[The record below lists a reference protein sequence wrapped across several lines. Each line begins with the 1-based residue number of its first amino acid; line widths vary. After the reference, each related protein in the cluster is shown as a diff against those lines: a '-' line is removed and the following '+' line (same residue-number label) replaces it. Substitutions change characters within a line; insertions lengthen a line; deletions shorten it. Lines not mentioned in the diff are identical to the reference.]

1 MGIDRDEVV
10 RRTAGHVRRVLEG
23 EPSGHDWWHVY
34 RVWKGALAIAEGEPA
49 DRFVVELAALLHDL
63 SDRKL
68 NGGDVTLGPRV
79 AREWLVAQGVD
90 EETVAHVCEII
101 ADLSF
106 KGAGVP
112 TPMRTRE
119 GMVVQDADRL
129 DAIGAVGIARVFAFG
144 GHKGQVLHDPEHPP
158 VLHAS
163 AESYYATPATPI
175 NHFYEK
181 LLLLRERMNT
191 EAGRRIAEGR
201 HAFLEQFLA
210 RFLAEWEGRDGIGA
224 NFGPDASC
232 RGGSGRQVG
241 GSTRPDFD
249 DFAAAG
255 RVAPPP

>member
-1 MGIDRDEVV
+1 MSIDRDEVV
-10 RRTAGHVRRVLEG
+10 RCTAGHVRRVLEG
-23 EPSGHDWWHVY
+23 EPSGHDWWHIY
-34 RVWKGALAIAEGEPA
+34 RVWKSALAIAEGEPA

-68 NGGDVTLGPRV
+68 NGGDVTLGPKV
-79 AREWLVAQGVD
+79 AREWLAAQGVD

-129 DAIGAVGIARVFAFG
+129 DALGAVGIARTFAYG
-144 GHKGQVLHDPEHPP
+144 GHKGHVLHDPEQSP
-158 VLHAS
+158 VLHS
-163 AESYYATPATPI
+163 SVEGYYATQATAI

-181 LLLLRERMNT
+181 LLLLSQRMNT
-191 EAGRRIAEGR
+191 DTGRRIAQGR

-210 RFLAEWEGRDGIGA
+210 RFLAEWEGRDGDSG
-224 NFGPDASC
+224 GP
-232 RGGSGRQVG
+232 VG
-241 GSTRPDFD
+241 
-249 DFAAAG
+249 
-255 RVAPPP
+255 